1 MDALEEADAAYEA
14 AEAAY
19 LTALR
24 SQADRGVL
32 AKLAA
37 SVAAAAGAWNTLAYA
52 AFHAAANQPHQ
63 PNLDRLT
70 GDGGSLEVKTT
81 HFMKRDLWEGGEV
94 PARVFVQV
102 QHQLAVSGLPHSH
115 VACLI
120 GGQKFTWLTIAR
132 DEEFIG
138 HLTGIEAKFW
148 QQVQDRVPPEVDGL
162 RSGR

>member
-1 MDALEEADAAYEA
+1 VDALEEADAAYEA

-32 AKLAA
+32 AKVAA

-70 GDGGSLEVKTT
+70 ERTEV
-81 HFMKRDLWEGGEV
+81 LSE
-94 PARVFVQV
+94 
-102 QHQLAVSGLPHSH
+102 
-115 VACLI
+115 
-120 GGQKFTWLTIAR
+120 TWADIATAYQ
-132 DEEFIG
+132 E
-138 HLTGIEAKFW
+138 
-148 QQVQDRVPPEVDGL
+148 
-162 RSGR
+162 